1 MMTLKGIGKIMAA
14 LALVAIFVLPNTAHA
29 ASLKIGIVAFQ
40 MSSETHAR
48 TAKAAQEAAKEKG
61 WDVTLLNSRG
71 NLPEHAAQ
79 IENLIQA
86 KVDAIILC
94 MSKPVQFDA
103 QFVAAKKAGIPV
115 ITVMSGTS
123 ANTLF
128 DITVNEYQV
137 GAQAALYLLGALNY
151 EGNIMTQR
159 FESHVGCRI
168 RGKILDVVLSENTAV
183 KILGSHTM
191 ARTKSWR
198 EDVKNGMEALSLKN
212 RGKFRGVWASFDA
225 QAFII
230 DDILGQQGV
239 KKGDIVMV
247 SIDGGQEV
255 FRRIRDPKSLM
266 TATVAIPFE
275 SMGKEAVESIDKI
288 VNKGAKK
295 EDMVKGPFLLMDAVL
310 VDKNNVPAEGRW
322 PW

>member
-1 MMTLKGIGKIMAA
+1 MWLKKMSA
-14 LALVAIFVLPNTAHA
+14 LPVVLLLGCLLVLPGPAWA
-29 ASLKIGIVAFQ
+29 KKLKVGIVAFQ

-48 TAKAAQEAAKEKG
+48 TAQAAEAAAKAQG
-61 WDVTLLNSRG
+61 WEVTLLNSRG
-71 NLPEHAAQ
+71 TLPEHAAQ

-94 MSKPVQFDA
+94 MSKPVEFDA
-103 QFVAAKKAGIPV
+103 QFVAAKQAGVPV

-137 GAQAALYLLGALNY
+137 GAQAALYLLGAMNY
-151 EGNIMTQR
+151 QGGILTQR
-159 FESHVGCRI
+159 FESHTGCRI
-168 RGKILDVVLSENTAV
+168 RGKVLDVVLSENTAV
-183 KILGSHTM
+183 KVVGTHTM

-198 EDVKNGMEALSLKN
+198 EDVKNGMEALALKEK
-212 RGKFRGVWASFDA
+212 GKFQGVWASFDA

-230 DDILGQQGV
+230 DDILTQQGI
-239 KKGDIVMV
+239 KKGDLVMV

-255 FRRIRDPKSLM
+255 FRRIRDDQSLM

-275 SMGKEAVESIDKI
+275 QMGRKAVECLDKM
-288 VNKGAKK
+288 VNQGVKR
-295 EDMVKGPFLLMDAVL
+295 EELVKGPYMLMDAVL
-310 VDKNNVPAEGRW
+310 VDKHNVPEEGKW

>member
-1 MMTLKGIGKIMAA
+1 MRWGQFIRRATVLTIILL
-14 LALVAIFVLPNTAHA
+14 LALPGLAPAK
-29 ASLKIGIVAFQ
+29 SLKIGIVAFQ

-48 TAKAAQEAAKEKG
+48 TAKAAQKAAKGLG
-61 WDVTLLNSRG
+61 WGVTLLNSRG
-71 NLPEHAAQ
+71 SLPEHAAQ

-86 KVDAIILC
+86 KVDGIILC

-103 QFVAAKKAGIPV
+103 QFKAAQKAGIPV

-151 EGNIMTQR
+151 QGNILTQR
-159 FESHVGCRI
+159 FESHTGCRI
-168 RGKILDVVLSENTAV
+168 RGKILDVVLSENKAV
-183 KILGSHTM
+183 KVIGSHTM

-198 EDVKNGMEALSLKN
+198 DDVRNGMEALILKN
-212 RGKFRGVWASFDA
+212 NGKFNGVWASFDA

-230 DDILGQQGV
+230 DDILTQQGL
-239 KKGDIVMV
+239 KKGDLVMV

-275 SMGKEAVESIDKI
+275 NMGKKAVECLDSI
-288 VNKGAKK
+288 VNKGKKK
-295 EDMVKGPFLLMDAVL
+295 EDLVKGPYLMVDAVL
-310 VDKNNVPAEGRW
+310 VDGNNVPKEGGW

>member
-1 MMTLKGIGKIMAA
+1 MILKNVFKMSAI
-14 LALVAIFVLPNTAHA
+14 LVLVSLLVLPGA
-29 ASLKIGIVAFQ
+29 ASAARLKVGIIAFQ

-48 TAKAAQEAAKEKG
+48 TAKAAEAAAKEKG

-71 NLPEHAAQ
+71 SLPEHAAQ
-79 IENLIQA
+79 IENLIHA

-103 QFVAAKKAGIPV
+103 QFVEAKKAGIPV
-115 ITVMSGTS
+115 ITIMSGTS

-137 GAQAALYLLGALNY
+137 GAQAALYLLGAMNY
-151 EGNIMTQR
+151 EGNILTER
-159 FESHVGCRI
+159 FDSHTGCRI
-168 RGKILDVVLSENTAV
+168 RGKILDVVLSENKAV
-183 KILGSHTM
+183 KVIGSHTM

-198 EDVKNGMEALSLKN
+198 EDVKNGMEALILKN
-212 RGKFRGVWASFDA
+212 RGKFQGVWASFDA

-230 DDILGQQGV
+230 DDILTQQGM
-239 KKGDIVMV
+239 KKGDIVLV

-255 FRRIRDPKSLM
+255 FRRIRDSQSLM
-266 TATVAIPFE
+266 TATVAVPFE
-275 SMGKEAVESIDKI
+275 KMGIKAVDCIDKI

-295 EDMVKGPFLLMDAVL
+295 EDLVKGPFMLMNAVL
-310 VDKNNVPAEGRW
+310 VDKNNVPAEGKW

>member
-1 MMTLKGIGKIMAA
+1 MRWGQLIRWTA
-14 LALVAIFVLPNTAHA
+14 LAAVMFVLILPGA
-29 ASLKIGIVAFQ
+29 ASAKALKLGIVVFQ

-48 TAKAAQEAAKEKG
+48 TAKAAEAAAKKLG
-61 WDVTLLNSRG
+61 WETTLLNSRG
-71 NLPEHAAQ
+71 ALPEHAAQ

-86 KVDAIILC
+86 KVDGIILC

-103 QFVAAKKAGIPV
+103 QFTAAKKAGIPV

-151 EGNIMTQR
+151 EGSILVQK
-159 FESHVGCRI
+159 FESHTGCRI
-168 RGKILDVVLSENTAV
+168 RGKVLDVVLSENTQV
-183 KILGSHTM
+183 KVIGSHTM

-198 EDVKNGMEALSLKN
+198 EDVKNGMEALTLKN
-212 RGKFRGVWASFDA
+212 RGKFQGVWASFDA

-230 DDILGQQGV
+230 DDILTQQGI

-255 FRRIRDPKSLM
+255 FRRIRDQNSLM

-275 SMGKEAVESIDKI
+275 RMGVKAVECMDKI
-288 VNKGAKK
+288 VNKGVKK
-295 EDMVKGPFLLMDAVL
+295 EEIVQGPFLLMDAVL
-310 VDKNNVPAEGRW
+310 VDKHNVPAAGKW